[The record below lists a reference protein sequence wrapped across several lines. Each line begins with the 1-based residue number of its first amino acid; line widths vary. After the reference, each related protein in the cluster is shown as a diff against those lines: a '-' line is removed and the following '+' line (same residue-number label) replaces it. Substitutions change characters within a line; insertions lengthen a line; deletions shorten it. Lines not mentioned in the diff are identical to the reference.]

1 METIITSKEKLEDA
15 IRFLEKKK
23 NFEEAD
29 LKNHFNET
37 CEQLNP
43 INFIKNS
50 IATMEQSPEFKN
62 DLIKTSIA
70 LAVGYIIKR
79 IIIGISDNPIRLV
92 IGNFVQVFV
101 YGLIIRNPEFIKKI
115 AITFLQFLMKIR
127 TQNQQLALQNAEA

>member
-15 IRFLEKKK
+15 IRLLEEKK

-29 LKNHFNET
+29 LKKHFNET
-37 CEQLNP
+37 YEQLNP

-101 YGLIIRNPEFIKKI
+101 YGLIIRNPAFIKKI
-115 AITFLQFLMKIR
+115 AILFLQFIMKIR
-127 TQNQQLALQNAEA
+127 IQNQQLALQNAEA

>member
-43 INFIKNS
+43 INLNCIGS
-50 IATMEQSPEFKN
+50 W
-62 DLIKTSIA
+62 LHYKTNNHW
-70 LAVGYIIKR
+70 Y
-79 IIIGISDNPIRLV
+79 
-92 IGNFVQVFV
+92 F
-101 YGLIIRNPEFIKKI
+101 
-115 AITFLQFLMKIR
+115 
-127 TQNQQLALQNAEA
+127 